1 MPVKLFSL
9 CCILSFVAAAPAQT
23 LSSSSGA
30 ALASDPRVLR
40 AMNWLTTNVPW
51 ITEEQ
56 VRITEIPAPPFKEAA
71 RGSYLKR
78 LLSSAGLRVSTDSVG
93 NIIGLRPGLSSSEVV
108 LVVAHLDTVFPA
120 GTDVRVRRAGARQ
133 IAPGITD
140 NGAGLA
146 ALVALARAMQDAR
159 IKTRQTILFVA
170 DVGEEGEGNLRGM
183 RRLIETYRQRLRTV
197 IAVDGS
203 GTDFVTNAALAS
215 RRFEVSFTGPG
226 GHSWTDFGM
235 PNPINAAG
243 RAIAR
248 FITLRVPDSPRTI
261 FNVGEIS
268 GGTSVNSIPY
278 RASFKVDMRSEQESE
293 IDKIEAA
300 LRAAVQSALE
310 EENAASRRNSV
321 NAKLDVKIQTIG
333 VRPGGELP
341 EDSALLA
348 VVRQADRIV
357 GNRSRL
363 ERSSTDANIPL
374 SLGIPAIAIGA
385 GGRSGGAHSLDEWY
399 DPTGRELGLHR
410 ALLILLGAAGLEPS
424 P

>member
-9 CCILSFVAAAPAQT
+9 CCILFLVATAPAQT
-23 LSSSSGA
+23 VPSSPGA
-30 ALASDPRVLR
+30 VLASDPRVLR
-40 AMNWLTTNVPW
+40 AMNWLTTNVLW
-51 ITEEQ
+51 INEEQ
-56 VRITEIPAPPFKEAA
+56 IRITQISAPPFKETTRAN
-71 RGSYLKR
+71 YLKR
-78 LLSSAGLRVSTDSVG
+78 LLSSSGLRVSTDSVG
-93 NIIGLRPGLSSSEVV
+93 NIIGVRPSLVSSDVV

-120 GTDVRVRRAGARQ
+120 GTDVRVRRTGTRL

-183 RRLIETYRQRLRTV
+183 RKLVETYRQRLRAV
-197 IAVDGS
+197 IAIDGA

-248 FITLRVPDSPRTI
+248 FITLRVPDDPRTV

-278 RASFKVDMRSEQESE
+278 RATFKVDMRSEQESE

-300 LRAAVQSALE
+300 LRASVQSALD
-310 EENAASRRNSV
+310 EENAASRRNGM
-321 NAKLDVKIQTIG
+321 NAKLEVKIQSIG

-341 EDSALLA
+341 DNSPLLA
-348 VVRQADRIV
+348 IVREVDRV
-357 GNRSRL
+357 LGNRSRL